1 MVLTSLFKYAA
12 YDVCDLLPIA
22 CFGFFAF
29 ALQIS
34 TVLFINQQMKQED
47 SESPS
52 LCGYINFFQVLGDME
67 SEGLITQ
74 QEKRIIKQKLTIKE
88 PSLMLLLSK
97 QQEETQ
103 IKSELLSLLSSFQMT
118 RSKSHT
124 QEFSSSK
131 KQGQQFQ
138 TQTIQ
143 LMDQLIIQLKC
154 MQQYANQQVIE
165 SSLLLHQITQD
176 FKSKIEQ
183 LRNILDSL
191 DQDEDVDQSYVE
203 LLQSNYQ
210 QIKQR
215 YSRYMNSLL
224 ELMDE
229 KVEPK
234 DIQAFLN
241 TFLNQLIGCQ
251 TYSFILLKD
260 QKVQIHQEDKFEE
273 FQITKDV
280 LDDLV
285 NLQQITEVHSLNTL
299 KQYYQSPNNF
309 ILKLTDYQYFVMQLD
324 PNFMSFVMLSKKY
337 NYMDSLIELAQF
349 VIYTSQQIK
358 VQYFSIL
365 SIGDTVLEF
374 GLEIVRCSKYLL
386 IENILQ
392 TINKQYQIHEIFE
405 NQPNVI
411 TLKFKD
417 SSSQHLFASNL
428 DLKKQQDLL
437 IYNTVNQIYQRYQQ
451 FIKQC
456 YERMQ
461 FYKYFLRSKNLF
473 MIDFDKQGR
482 LRFLSRALSQKIKM
496 QFHIEKIQIDSTYKQ
511 IFIQN
516 QQMLQNIE
524 NYISNAKWKLTQ
536 QEEDQNKPYEIF
548 IRKEEKH
555 FKGFTLI
562 LLENEW
568 VRKKT
573 QPPTNGKTI
582 KQQLLQT
589 ETLDYIKKLE
599 EFNPDIRNS
608 VVAMY
613 MPQIQECNSNAQQ
626 TQKTPTLV
634 FRKIDKGQVVGKNS
648 FFFKQREEE
657 RRFMKTNPNKFNESH
672 LTLREED
679 SQLDSLDFNIHL
691 VIFITSI
698 QIKSTVEKQR
708 IVWSM
713 LERNN
718 FNQMFALPQDK
729 LINFLIEM
737 ESQYNMNNNPY
748 HNFDHGV
755 AVMQAVNCFIKSLTN
770 QLDQQFFNNITKFCL
785 LLSALCHDVA
795 HTGKTNAYEANSISQ
810 LAIRYHDKV
819 ILEQHHAATTIKI
832 LRDDQTN
839 ILCNFSD
846 QDFRTFRK
854 QLISNILS
862 TDMQEHF
869 KMLKEFES
877 RIEQYGN
884 DPEDLSLLC
893 GMITHAADFN
903 GTARKWPQS
912 RLWSDK
918 INQEYRAQY
927 AEEGKKGY
935 PQQPFMKDLDKL
947 HVMSKNEIGFI
958 KVIVRPLY
966 HQMNQFGKG
975 AFQVCVDNLDET
987 TFEWEKVYQQELK
1000 AQQQQGNQ

>member
-1 MVLTSLFKYAA
+1 
-12 YDVCDLLPIA
+12 
-22 CFGFFAF
+22 
-29 ALQIS
+29 
-34 TVLFINQQMKQED
+34 MKQED
-47 SESPS
+47 SQSPS
-52 LCGYINFFQVLGDME
+52 LCGYINFFQVLGEME

-74 QEKRIIKQKLTIKE
+74 QEKRIIKQKITIKE
-88 PSLMLLLSK
+88 PSLMLLLSQ

-103 IKSELLSLLSSFQMT
+103 IKSELLSYLSSFQLT

-124 QEFSSSK
+124 QEFGSSK
-131 KQGQQFQ
+131 KQGQQLQ
-138 TQTIQ
+138 TQIIQ

-154 MQQYANQQVIE
+154 MQQYANQQA
-165 SSLLLHQITQD
+165 TQE
-176 FKSKIEQ
+176 FNSKIQQ
-183 LRNILDSL
+183 LRNVLNSL
-191 DQDEDVDQSYVE
+191 DQDEDVDYSYIE
-203 LLQSNYQ
+203 LLQSNYSL
-210 QIKQR
+210 IKQR

-241 TFLNQLIGCQ
+241 TFLDQLIGCES
-251 TYSFILLKD
+251 YSFILLKD
-260 QKVQIHQEDKFEE
+260 QKVQIHYDDKFEE
-273 FQITKDV
+273 FPITKDV
-280 LDDLV
+280 LDELV

-299 KQYYQSPNNF
+299 KHYYQTPHHF

-324 PNFMSFVMLSKKY
+324 PNFKSFVTLSNKY
-337 NYMDSLIELAQF
+337 NYTDSLIELAQF

-365 SIGDTVLEF
+365 SIGDTILEF

-392 TINKQYQIHEIFE
+392 TINKQYSIHEITD
-405 NQPNVI
+405 NQPNVVS
-411 TLKFKD
+411 LKFKD
-417 SSSQHLFASNL
+417 SSSSYLFASNL

-437 IYNTVNQIYQRYQQ
+437 VYNTVNQIYQRYQQ

-482 LRFLSRALSQKIKM
+482 LRFLSRALSQKIKT

-511 IFIQN
+511 IFTSN
-516 QQMLQNIE
+516 QQMLQSIE

-536 QEEDQNKPYEIF
+536 QEEDQNKQFEIF
-548 IRKEEKH
+548 IRKEEKQ
-555 FKGFTLI
+555 FKGFSLI

-582 KQQLLQT
+582 RQQLLQT
-589 ETLDYIKKLE
+589 ETMDYIKKLE

-613 MPQIQECNSNAQQ
+613 MPQTQEFNQ
-626 TQKTPTLV
+626 TALPSQKTPTLV
-634 FRKIDKGQVVGKNS
+634 FRKIDKEQVVGKNS

-657 RRFMKTNPNKFNESH
+657 RRFMKTNPNKFNDGH
-672 LTLREED
+672 LILKEED
-679 SQLDSLDFNIHL
+679 NQLDSMEFNIHL
-691 VIFITSI
+691 L
-698 QIKSTVEKQR
+698 KSTIEKQR
-708 IVWSM
+708 IVWAM
-713 LERNN
+713 LERSN
-718 FNQMFALPQDK
+718 FNQVFALPQDK

-737 ESQYNMNNNPY
+737 ENQYNMNNNPY

-755 AVMQAVNCFIKSLTN
+755 AVMQAVNCFIKSLSK

-795 HTGKTNAYEANSISQ
+795 HTGKTNAYEANSLSQ

-832 LRDDQTN
+832 LRDGQTN

-912 RLWSDK
+912 RLWSEK

-966 HQMNQFGKG
+966 HQLNLFGKG
-975 AFQVCVDNLDET
+975 AFQECMDNLDET
-987 TFEWEKVYQQELK
+987 IFEWEKVYQQELK
-1000 AQQQQGNQ
+1000 ALQQQGN

>member
-1 MVLTSLFKYAA
+1 
-12 YDVCDLLPIA
+12 
-22 CFGFFAF
+22 
-29 ALQIS
+29 
-34 TVLFINQQMKQED
+34 MKQED
-47 SESPS
+47 SQSPS

-74 QEKRIIKQKLTIKE
+74 QEKRIIKQKITVKE
-88 PSLMLLLSK
+88 PSLMLLLSQ

-103 IKSELLSLLSSFQMT
+103 IKSELLSYLSSFQLT

-124 QEFSSSK
+124 QEFGSSK
-131 KQGQQFQ
+131 KQGQQLQ

-154 MQQYANQQVIE
+154 MQQYANQQVIVFR
-165 SSLLLHQITQD
+165 LLVHQATQE
-176 FKSKIEQ
+176 FNSKIEQ
-183 LRNILDSL
+183 LRNVLNSL
-191 DQDEDVDQSYVE
+191 DQDEDVDCTFIE
-203 LLQSNYQ
+203 LLQSNYSL
-210 QIKQR
+210 IKQR

-241 TFLNQLIGCQ
+241 TFLNQLIGCES
-251 TYSFILLKD
+251 YSFILLKD
-260 QKVQIHQEDKFEE
+260 QKVQIHYEEKFEE
-273 FQITKDV
+273 FPITKDV
-280 LDDLV
+280 IDELV

-299 KQYYQSPNNF
+299 KHYYQTPHHY

-324 PNFMSFVMLSKKY
+324 PNFKSFVTLSNKY
-337 NYMDSLIELAQF
+337 NYTDSLIELAQF

-365 SIGDTVLEF
+365 SIGDTILEF

-392 TINKQYQIHEIFE
+392 TINKQYQIHEIAE
-405 NQPNVI
+405 NQPNVV

-417 SSSQHLFASNL
+417 SSSSFLFASNL

-437 IYNTVNQIYQRYQQ
+437 VYNTVNQVYQRYQQ

-482 LRFLSRALSQKIKM
+482 LRFLSRALSQKIKT

-511 IFIQN
+511 IFTSN
-516 QQMLQNIE
+516 QQMLQSIE

-536 QEEDQNKPYEIF
+536 QEEDQNKQYEIF
-548 IRKEEKH
+548 IRKEEKQ
-555 FKGFTLI
+555 FKGFSLI

-573 QPPTNGKTI
+573 LPPTNGKTVR
-582 KQQLLQT
+582 KQLLQT
-589 ETLDYIKKLE
+589 ETMDYIKKLE

-613 MPQIQECNSNAQQ
+613 MPQTQEFNQ
-626 TQKTPTLV
+626 TALQSQKTPTLV

-657 RRFMKTNPNKFNESH
+657 RRFMKTNPNKLNECH
-672 LTLREED
+672 LILKEED
-679 SQLDSLDFNIHL
+679 NQLDSLEFNIHL
-691 VIFITSI
+691 L
-698 QIKSTVEKQR
+698 KSAIEKQR
-708 IVWSM
+708 IVWAM

-718 FNQMFALPQDK
+718 FNQIFALPQEK
-729 LINFLIEM
+729 MINFLIEM
-737 ESQYNMNNNPY
+737 ENQYNMNNNPY

-755 AVMQAVNCFIKSLTN
+755 AVMQAVNCFIKQLSK
-770 QLDQQFFNNITKFCL
+770 QLDQQFFNNMTKFCL

-795 HTGKTNAYEANSISQ
+795 HTGKTNAYEANSLSQ

-832 LRDDQTN
+832 LRDSQTN

-877 RIEQYGN
+877 RVEQYGN

-893 GMITHAADFN
+893 GMVTHAADFN

-912 RLWSDK
+912 RLWSEK

-927 AEEGKKGY
+927 AEEGKQGY

-966 HQMNQFGKG
+966 HQLNLFGKG
-975 AFQVCVDNLDET
+975 AFQDCVDNLDET
-987 TFEWEKVYQQELK
+987 IFEWEKVYQQELK
-1000 AQQQQGNQ
+1000 ALQQQQQGN